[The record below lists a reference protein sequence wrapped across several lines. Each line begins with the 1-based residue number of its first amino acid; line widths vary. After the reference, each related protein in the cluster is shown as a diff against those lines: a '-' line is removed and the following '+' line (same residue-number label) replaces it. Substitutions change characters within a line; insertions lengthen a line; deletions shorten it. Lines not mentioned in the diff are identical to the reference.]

1 MLFQLGDVHL
11 VVNLALSFI
20 VLRIPQLL
28 LDLLDIVCF
37 LVELTF
43 AELVQS
49 VVLVLHELEV
59 SLQLLC
65 SLTQFRYLCFALPA
79 RLANCVY

>member
-1 MLFQLGDVHL
+1 M
-11 VVNLALSFI
+11 NLALSFI

-43 AELVQS
+43 AELMQS

-59 SLQLLC
+59 PLQLLY

>member
-59 SLQLLC
+59 SLQLLY

>member
-1 MLFQLGDVHL
+1 M
-11 VVNLALSFI
+11 NLALSFI

-37 LVELTF
+37 LIELTF
-43 AELVQS
+43 AKLVQS
-49 VVLVLHELEV
+49 VVLVLHEFEV
-59 SLQLLC
+59 SLQLLY

-79 RLANCVY
+79 RLANCVH

>member
-1 MLFQLGDVHL
+1 M
-11 VVNLALSFI
+11 NLALSFI

-37 LVELTF
+37 LIELTF

-59 SLQLLC
+59 SLQLLY
-65 SLTQFRYLCFALPA
+65 SLTQFRYLSFALPS